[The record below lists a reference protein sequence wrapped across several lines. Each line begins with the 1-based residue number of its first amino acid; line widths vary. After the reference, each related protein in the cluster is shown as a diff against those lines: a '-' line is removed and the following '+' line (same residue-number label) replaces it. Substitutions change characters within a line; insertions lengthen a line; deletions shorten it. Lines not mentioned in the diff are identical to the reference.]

1 MDLLLNHLF
10 NLDDA
15 LFAKE
20 HLVTYEEG
28 RHTKGAAIGCLLG
41 VMEQR
46 VFHRLGLNGLN
57 QRCGIQP
64 R

>member
-20 HLVTYEEG
+20 HLIAYEEG
-28 RHTKGAAIGCLLG
+28 GHTKGAAIGCLLG

-46 VFHRLGLNGLN
+46 VFHWLGSE
-57 QRCGIQP
+57 
-64 R
+64 